1 MPYAFNCGS
10 VQPMCCG
17 MWRCSGLVLGII
29 GMSASSTRSLGF
41 KIRVYNYDAHEAK
54 SKLRIED
61 TGFILSQYVKGR
73 GKHYTHSKFAYSCGE
88 IIIRSL
94 GFEHG
99 GLRGLRNMDTLNFM
113 RPTSTL
119 FILIYLDD
127 TVQSLNADCLQ
138 HLKPGAE
145 NIITEVPLQRCIHL
159 SVKIEN
165 AFWVLFEISR
175 VVLDFVD
182 VTIPYSVT
190 YLLEYIPMDAL
201 SDSDEEETETL

>member
-41 KIRVYNYDAHEAK
+41 KIRVYNYDAHE
-54 SKLRIED
+54 
-61 TGFILSQYVKGR
+61 
-73 GKHYTHSKFAYSCGE
+73 
-88 IIIRSL
+88 
-94 GFEHG
+94 
-99 GLRGLRNMDTLNFM
+99 
-113 RPTSTL
+113 
-119 FILIYLDD
+119 
-127 TVQSLNADCLQ
+127 
-138 HLKPGAE
+138 
-145 NIITEVPLQRCIHL
+145 
-159 SVKIEN
+159 
-165 AFWVLFEISR
+165 